1 MQFVEAVKMRVG
13 SWVECENNYSH
24 RSVKVMFFRKI
35 DYPHLYCQLCLDAI
49 RLRDEKRYG
58 SSTNIN
64 TQSYINH
71 LTESKPEKDT
81 L

>member
-1 MQFVEAVKMRVG
+1 MHSVG
-13 SWVECENNYSH
+13 SWVTCENNYAH
-24 RSVKVMFFRKI
+24 RGVKVGFFKPP
-35 DYPHLYCQLCLDAI
+35 DYKHDFCYLCLDAI

-58 SSTNIN
+58 SSTNRN